1 MIGSFGILVY
11 AYVIR
16 YMAVGISPLK
26 SSFDKHPSSYDDTA
40 FNLGMGPTK
49 LFRSIHLPI
58 NKSAIAIAFLITFVD
73 IIKELPITLILRP
86 FNFDTLAVQTYEYA
100 IEEMIPKSSIYSL
113 AIVMLGTIL
122 LIFLKKIVNKEIDV
136 PKSKWI
142 TKILWL
148 KQSADQKFE
157 FFSRGGGYSFFYRWK
172 RIWKNNFLKC
182 LAGLE
187 KINSGSIILNGKTLN
202 DKSTFITPNKRKIG
216 FVFQDYPLF
225 PHLNVLENIKINLDK
240 NYYSKIDYILEL
252 TNIKDLCGRF
262 PDQLSGGE
270 QQRACIARALV
281 REPDLLLLD
290 EPFSNLDS
298 NIKSTI
304 QDEIQ
309 KIIKETKTTTILVTH
324 DIKDTFNISDK
335 ILIFKAGILQQ
346 YDNPVN
352 MYCNPVNCYCAKIL
366 GDLNQISVNGK
377 TYFIRPEKIRVAK
390 KSSYLAVVK
399 KQFLLERNIKLVQN

>member
-1 MIGSFGILVY
+1 M
-11 AYVIR
+11 
-16 YMAVGISPLK
+16 
-26 SSFDKHPSSYDDTA
+26 
-40 FNLGMGPTK
+40 
-49 LFRSIHLPI
+49 
-58 NKSAIAIAFLITFVD
+58 
-73 IIKELPITLILRP
+73 
-86 FNFDTLAVQTYEYA
+86 
-100 IEEMIPKSSIYSL
+100 
-113 AIVMLGTIL
+113 
-122 LIFLKKIVNKEIDV
+122 FLKVNELQKYYDSNNPLIRNLNFSVEEGDIV
-136 PKSKWI
+136 
-142 TKILWL
+142 
-148 KQSADQKFE
+148 
-157 FFSRGGGYSFFYRWK
+157 SFIGESGSGK
-172 RIWKNNFLKC
+172 TTFLKC

-390 KSSYLAVVK
+390 KSSYLAVVQK
-399 KQFLLERNIKLVQN
+399 TVFVGKEYKISAKINEEVWIFFSEEPLQIDQEVYLELDDKDLLKFDSTCSNFFTH

>member
-1 MIGSFGILVY
+1 MNFSVEEGDIVSFIGESGS
-11 AYVIR
+11 
-16 YMAVGISPLK
+16 GK
-26 SSFDKHPSSYDDTA
+26 T
-40 FNLGMGPTK
+40 T
-49 LFRSIHLPI
+49 
-58 NKSAIAIAFLITFVD
+58 
-73 IIKELPITLILRP
+73 
-86 FNFDTLAVQTYEYA
+86 
-100 IEEMIPKSSIYSL
+100 
-113 AIVMLGTIL
+113 
-122 LIFLKKIVNKEIDV
+122 
-136 PKSKWI
+136 
-142 TKILWL
+142 
-148 KQSADQKFE
+148 
-157 FFSRGGGYSFFYRWK
+157 
-172 RIWKNNFLKC
+172 FLKC

-390 KSSYLAVVK
+390 KSSYLAVVQK
-399 KQFLLERNIKLVQN
+399 TVFVGKEYKISAKINEEIWTFFSEEPLQIDQEVYLELDDKDLLEFDSTCSNFFTH

>member
-1 MIGSFGILVY
+1 M
-11 AYVIR
+11 
-16 YMAVGISPLK
+16 
-26 SSFDKHPSSYDDTA
+26 
-40 FNLGMGPTK
+40 
-49 LFRSIHLPI
+49 
-58 NKSAIAIAFLITFVD
+58 
-73 IIKELPITLILRP
+73 
-86 FNFDTLAVQTYEYA
+86 
-100 IEEMIPKSSIYSL
+100 
-113 AIVMLGTIL
+113 
-122 LIFLKKIVNKEIDV
+122 FLKVNELQKYYDSNNPLIRNLNFSVEEGDIV
-136 PKSKWI
+136 
-142 TKILWL
+142 
-148 KQSADQKFE
+148 
-157 FFSRGGGYSFFYRWK
+157 SFIGESGSGK
-172 RIWKNNFLKC
+172 TTFLKC

-187 KINSGSIILNGKTLN
+187 KINSGSIISNGKTLN

-252 TNIKDLCGRF
+252 TNIKDLCSRF

-298 NIKSTI
+298 NIKTTI

-390 KSSYLAVVK
+390 KSSYLAVVQK
-399 KQFLLERNIKLVQN
+399 TVFVGKEYKISAKINEEVWIFFSEEPLQIDQEVYLELDDKDLLEFDSTCSNFFTH

>member
-1 MIGSFGILVY
+1 M
-11 AYVIR
+11 
-16 YMAVGISPLK
+16 
-26 SSFDKHPSSYDDTA
+26 
-40 FNLGMGPTK
+40 
-49 LFRSIHLPI
+49 
-58 NKSAIAIAFLITFVD
+58 
-73 IIKELPITLILRP
+73 
-86 FNFDTLAVQTYEYA
+86 
-100 IEEMIPKSSIYSL
+100 
-113 AIVMLGTIL
+113 
-122 LIFLKKIVNKEIDV
+122 FLKVNELQKYYDSNNPLIRNLNFSVEEGDIV
-136 PKSKWI
+136 
-142 TKILWL
+142 
-148 KQSADQKFE
+148 
-157 FFSRGGGYSFFYRWK
+157 SFIGESGSGK
-172 RIWKNNFLKC
+172 TTFLKC

-252 TNIKDLCGRF
+252 TNIKDLCSRF

-399 KQFLLERNIKLVQN
+399 KTVFVGKEYKISAKINQEIWSFFSEEPLQIDQEVYLELDDKDLLEFDSTCSNFFTH

>member
-1 MIGSFGILVY
+1 M
-11 AYVIR
+11 
-16 YMAVGISPLK
+16 
-26 SSFDKHPSSYDDTA
+26 
-40 FNLGMGPTK
+40 
-49 LFRSIHLPI
+49 
-58 NKSAIAIAFLITFVD
+58 
-73 IIKELPITLILRP
+73 
-86 FNFDTLAVQTYEYA
+86 
-100 IEEMIPKSSIYSL
+100 
-113 AIVMLGTIL
+113 
-122 LIFLKKIVNKEIDV
+122 FLKVNELQKYYDSNNPLIRNLNFSVEEGDIV
-136 PKSKWI
+136 
-142 TKILWL
+142 
-148 KQSADQKFE
+148 
-157 FFSRGGGYSFFYRWK
+157 SFIGESGSGK
-172 RIWKNNFLKC
+172 TTFLKC

-390 KSSYLAVVK
+390 KSSYLAIVK
-399 KQFLLERNIKLVQN
+399 KTVFVGKEYKISAKINEEIWSFFSEEPLQIDQEVYLELDDKDLLEFDSTCSNFFTH

>member
-1 MIGSFGILVY
+1 M
-11 AYVIR
+11 
-16 YMAVGISPLK
+16 
-26 SSFDKHPSSYDDTA
+26 
-40 FNLGMGPTK
+40 
-49 LFRSIHLPI
+49 
-58 NKSAIAIAFLITFVD
+58 
-73 IIKELPITLILRP
+73 
-86 FNFDTLAVQTYEYA
+86 
-100 IEEMIPKSSIYSL
+100 
-113 AIVMLGTIL
+113 
-122 LIFLKKIVNKEIDV
+122 FLKVNELQKYYDSNNPLIRNLNFSVDEGDIV
-136 PKSKWI
+136 
-142 TKILWL
+142 
-148 KQSADQKFE
+148 
-157 FFSRGGGYSFFYRWK
+157 SFIGESGSGK
-172 RIWKNNFLKC
+172 TTFLKC

-390 KSSYLAVVK
+390 KSGYLAVVQK
-399 KQFLLERNIKLVQN
+399 TVFVGKEYKISAKINEEVWIFFSEEPLQIDQEVYLELDDKDLLKFDSTCSNFFTH

>member
-1 MIGSFGILVY
+1 M
-11 AYVIR
+11 
-16 YMAVGISPLK
+16 
-26 SSFDKHPSSYDDTA
+26 
-40 FNLGMGPTK
+40 
-49 LFRSIHLPI
+49 
-58 NKSAIAIAFLITFVD
+58 
-73 IIKELPITLILRP
+73 
-86 FNFDTLAVQTYEYA
+86 
-100 IEEMIPKSSIYSL
+100 
-113 AIVMLGTIL
+113 
-122 LIFLKKIVNKEIDV
+122 FLKVNELQKYYDSKNPLIRNLNFSVEEGEIV
-136 PKSKWI
+136 
-142 TKILWL
+142 
-148 KQSADQKFE
+148 
-157 FFSRGGGYSFFYRWK
+157 SFIGESGSGK
-172 RIWKNNFLKC
+172 TTFLKC

-216 FVFQDYPLF
+216 VVFQDYPLF

-252 TNIKDLCGRF
+252 TNIKDLSRRF

-377 TYFIRPEKIRVAK
+377 TYFIRPEKIRLAK
-390 KSSYLAVVK
+390 KSSYLAVVQK
-399 KQFLLERNIKLVQN
+399 IVFVGKEYKISAKINEEVWIFFSEEPLQIDQEVYLELDDKDLLEFDSTCSNFFTH

>member
-1 MIGSFGILVY
+1 M
-11 AYVIR
+11 
-16 YMAVGISPLK
+16 
-26 SSFDKHPSSYDDTA
+26 
-40 FNLGMGPTK
+40 
-49 LFRSIHLPI
+49 
-58 NKSAIAIAFLITFVD
+58 
-73 IIKELPITLILRP
+73 
-86 FNFDTLAVQTYEYA
+86 
-100 IEEMIPKSSIYSL
+100 
-113 AIVMLGTIL
+113 
-122 LIFLKKIVNKEIDV
+122 FLKVNELQKYYHSNNPLIRNLNFSVEEGDIV
-136 PKSKWI
+136 
-142 TKILWL
+142 
-148 KQSADQKFE
+148 
-157 FFSRGGGYSFFYRWK
+157 SFIGESGSGK
-172 RIWKNNFLKC
+172 TTFLKC

-298 NIKSTI
+298 NIKTTI

-390 KSSYLAVVK
+390 KSSYLAVVQK
-399 KQFLLERNIKLVQN
+399 TVFVGKEYKISAKINEEIWTFFSEEPLQIDQEVYLELDDKDLLEFDSTCSNFFTH